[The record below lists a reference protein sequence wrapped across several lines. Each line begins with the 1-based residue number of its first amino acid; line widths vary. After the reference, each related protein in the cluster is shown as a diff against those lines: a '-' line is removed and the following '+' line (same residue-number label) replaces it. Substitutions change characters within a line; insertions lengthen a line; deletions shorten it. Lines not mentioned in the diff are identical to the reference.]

1 MKLVMV
7 IIFLAFL
14 ISVSITSVVSGQ
26 TNSSISSENILHVS
40 FEQNTSPS
48 FDVNLDPEKKFIL
61 KQSYSWIR
69 DQNSRYNLHSYS
81 IDDLEFVPISRLARG
96 TFTLDIPTDSSHS
109 VVFST
114 VIQYPVSI
122 EGVDNYSFSPKS
134 PTNDNWFDAK
144 SEILITDITSKSTG
158 LIPNEIISWDG
169 PIVNSSG
176 NSVQILVDKPITLT
190 ANSNTNYS
198 YLGLFLLLPIIG
210 IIIFF
215 INKNRGSK
223 ASKSVPKQF
232 ENLQNSD
239 SKDYEDKIEEYLKQ
253 KVLEKLDLM
262 LGSKLMTDTRH
273 SQIKEKLEEID

>member
-1 MKLVMV
+1 MKTVI

-14 ISVSITSVVSGQ
+14 ISILNIGIVSGQ
-26 TNSSISSENILHVS
+26 TNSEISSENILHIS
-40 FEQNTSPS
+40 FEKNTASS
-48 FDVNLDPEKKFIL
+48 YDVYLDPKEKFIL
-61 KQSYSWIR
+61 QQSYSWIR

-81 IDDLEFVPISRLARG
+81 IDGQEFVPISRLARG
-96 TFTLDIPTDSSHS
+96 TFTIDIPTDSSHS
-109 VVFST
+109 VVFSA
-114 VIQYPVSI
+114 VIQYPISI
-122 EGVDNYSFSPKS
+122 DGADNYSFSPKS

-144 SEILITDITSKSTG
+144 SEILITDVVSNNAG
-158 LIPNEIISWDG
+158 LIPNEIVSWDG
-169 PIVNSSG
+169 PIIDSSRD
-176 NSVQILVDKPITLT
+176 SVQILVDGPINLT
-190 ANSNTNYS
+190 VNWGTNYS
-198 YLGLFLLLPIIG
+198 YLGLLLLLPIIG

-262 LGSKLMTDTRH
+262 LDSKLMTDARH

>member
-1 MKLVMV
+1 MKTVI

-14 ISVSITSVVSGQ
+14 ISILNIGIVSGQ
-26 TNSSISSENILHVS
+26 TNSEISSENILHIS
-40 FEQNTSPS
+40 FEENTASS
-48 FDVNLDPEKKFIL
+48 YDIYLDPKEKFIL
-61 KQSYSWIR
+61 QQSYSWIR

-81 IDDLEFVPISRLARG
+81 IDGQEFVPISRLARG
-96 TFTLDIPTDSSHS
+96 TFTIDIPTDSSHS
-109 VVFST
+109 VVFSA
-114 VIQYPVSI
+114 VIQYPISI
-122 EGVDNYSFSPKS
+122 DGADNYSFSPKS

-144 SEILITDITSKSTG
+144 SEILITDVVSNDVG
-158 LIPNEIISWDG
+158 LIPNEIVSWDG
-169 PIVNSSG
+169 PIIDSSRD
-176 NSVQILVDKPITLT
+176 SVQILVDGPINLT
-190 ANSNTNYS
+190 ANWGTNYS
-198 YLGLFLLLPIIG
+198 YLGLLLLLPIIG

-262 LGSKLMTDTRH
+262 LDSKLMTDARH

>member
-1 MKLVMV
+1 MKTVI

-14 ISVSITSVVSGQ
+14 ISILNIGIVSGQ
-26 TNSSISSENILHVS
+26 TNSEISSENILHIS
-40 FEQNTSPS
+40 FEENTASS
-48 FDVNLDPEKKFIL
+48 YDINLDPKEKFIL
-61 KQSYSWIR
+61 QQSYSWIR

-81 IDDLEFVPISRLARG
+81 IDGQEFVPISRLARG
-96 TFTLDIPTDSSHS
+96 TFTIDIPTDSSHS
-109 VVFST
+109 VVFSA
-114 VIQYPVSI
+114 VIQYPISI
-122 EGVDNYSFSPKS
+122 DGADNYSFSPKS

-144 SEILITDITSKSTG
+144 SEILITDVVSNNAG
-158 LIPNEIISWDG
+158 LIPNEIVSWDG
-169 PIVNSSG
+169 PIIDSSRD
-176 NSVQILVDKPITLT
+176 SVQILVDGPINLT
-190 ANSNTNYS
+190 ANWGTNYS
-198 YLGLFLLLPIIG
+198 YLGLLLLLPIIG

-262 LGSKLMTDTRH
+262 LDSKLMTDARH

>member
-1 MKLVMV
+1 MV

-26 TNSSISSENILHVS
+26 TNSDISSENILHVS
-40 FEQNTSPS
+40 FEQNTAPS
-48 FDVNLDPEKKFIL
+48 FDVNLDPKEKFIL

-69 DQNSRYNLHSYS
+69 ELNSRYNLHSYS

-176 NSVQILVDKPITLT
+176 NSVQILVDGPITLT
-190 ANSNTNYS
+190 ANWGANYS

-223 ASKSVPKQF
+223 VSKPITKQF
-232 ENLQNSD
+232 ENVSNSD
-239 SKDYEDKIEEYLKQ
+239 FEDYEHKIQEFLKQ
-253 KVLEKLDLM
+253 KSTEKLDL
-262 LGSKLMTDTRH
+262 LIKSEFISPEKGSRL
-273 SQIKEKLEEID
+273 KENLWNAD

>member
-1 MKLVMV
+1 MKIVVV

-14 ISVSITSVVSGQ
+14 IAVSNTGVVSGQ

-48 FDVNLDPEKKFIL
+48 FDVNLDPEEKFIL

-109 VVFST
+109 VVFSA

-122 EGVDNYSFSPKS
+122 ENVDNYSFSPKS
-134 PTNDNWFDAK
+134 FTNDNWFDTK
-144 SEILITDITSKSTG
+144 SEILITDITSNSAI
-158 LIPNEIISWDG
+158 LIPNEIVSWDG

-176 NSVQILVDKPITLT
+176 NSVQILVDGPIILT
-190 ANSNTNYS
+190 ANWGTNYS

-223 ASKSVPKQF
+223 ASKSIAKQF
-232 ENLQNSD
+232 ENASNTD
-239 SKDYEDKIEEYLKQ
+239 FENYEHKIEEYLKQ
-253 KVLEKLDLM
+253 KSMEKLDL
-262 LGSKLMTDTRH
+262 LIKTEIISTEKGSRLKESLWNTD
-273 SQIKEKLEEID
+273 